1 MDLTHLNPE
10 QREAVET
17 TEGPLLVV
25 AGAGSGKTR
34 VLTHRIAYLIEEK
47 KVPPYRIL
55 AVTFTNKAAKEMK
68 NRIEGLLPFKVDGL
82 WVGTFHSVCVRI
94 LRGHIDKLGYN
105 SNFVIYDTQDQKTL
119 IKQCIKSLGLNEKVF
134 DPGSMMGFIGRQ
146 KDQMISSDMYKD
158 YAKGE
163 THGIE
168 KSKVYSLYQKRLK
181 ENNAVDFNDLLCLTV
196 ELFNN
201 FKDVL
206 EMYQTKFQYVLVDEY
221 QDTNKAQYL
230 LIKSLVKAHENVCVV
245 GDSDQSIYSWRGADV
260 RNILDFEKDF
270 RGAKVVK
277 LEQNYRSHQIILD
290 AANAVISRNTG
301 RTAKTL
307 WSARKEGELIKV
319 YEAYDERDEAGYIT
333 RNIERY
339 KENEGIGYNSF
350 AVLYR
355 TNAQS
360 RALEDAFRRDGI
372 PYKVVGGLKFYDR
385 KEIKDILGY
394 MRVVENERDNISL
407 LRIINT
413 PKRGIGNTTLAKL
426 NKFAEENELS
436 LFETLEVIN
445 EVGLSKRIKEKIEE
459 FYIEI
464 LHYQKC
470 AKSLNVL
477 ELFEE
482 ILNKSGYM
490 DMLKADDSVE
500 SKSRI
505 ENLMEFGGVMK
516 EFLNNIGEHTLTQFL
531 SDMALL
537 SDVDKTEENDKETVI
552 LMTFHGAKGLE
563 FPIVFMTGMEE
574 NLFPSARTNYDPED
588 LEEERRLAYVGITR
602 AENILH
608 VSFAK
613 QRNLYGKFQ
622 VNAPSRFVREIPAS
636 LQDGVGIRAV
646 EKMRQIE
653 KESKKQFFTGG
664 KMNFES
670 PKVEKSETNEL
681 NIGMKVRHK
690 KFGTGTIVNIK
701 SAGEDKA
708 LTIAFENNG
717 IKKLMLSFAPLEI
730 L

>member
-1 MDLTHLNPE
+1 
-10 QREAVET
+10 
-17 TEGPLLVV
+17 
-25 AGAGSGKTR
+25 
-34 VLTHRIAYLIEEK
+34 
-47 KVPPYRIL
+47 
-55 AVTFTNKAAKEMK
+55 
-68 NRIEGLLPFKVDGL
+68 
-82 WVGTFHSVCVRI
+82 
-94 LRGHIDKLGYN
+94 
-105 SNFVIYDTQDQKTL
+105 
-119 IKQCIKSLGLNEKVF
+119 
-134 DPGSMMGFIGRQ
+134 
-146 KDQMISSDMYKD
+146 
-158 YAKGE
+158 
-163 THGIE
+163 
-168 KSKVYSLYQKRLK
+168 
-181 ENNAVDFNDLLCLTV
+181 
-196 ELFNN
+196 
-201 FKDVL
+201 
-206 EMYQTKFQYVLVDEY
+206 
-221 QDTNKAQYL
+221 
-230 LIKSLVKAHENVCVV
+230 
-245 GDSDQSIYSWRGADV
+245 
-260 RNILDFEKDF
+260 
-270 RGAKVVK
+270 
-277 LEQNYRSHQIILD
+277 
-290 AANAVISRNTG
+290 
-301 RTAKTL
+301 
-307 WSARKEGELIKV
+307 
-319 YEAYDERDEAGYIT
+319 
-333 RNIERY
+333 
-339 KENEGIGYNSF
+339 
-350 AVLYR
+350 
-355 TNAQS
+355 
-360 RALEDAFRRDGI
+360 
-372 PYKVVGGLKFYDR
+372 
-385 KEIKDILGY
+385 

-426 NKFAEENELS
+426 NKFAEENGLS

-470 AKSLNVL
+470 AKLLNVF

-622 VNAPSRFVREIPAS
+622 VNVPSRFVREIPAS

-653 KESKKQFFTGG
+653 KEAKKQFFTGG

-670 PKVEKSETNEL
+670 PKVEKNETNEL